1 MPPKLNFVSDGH
13 QTPYSIVSRVF
24 RNAVKTNNAYNTIRK
39 HVQNWVRVKTV
50 ELKPN
55 TNFGAFEIKIAPQ
68 YIGSV
73 AVSDI
78 KKVVHSCYMHALK
91 SIPEIYS
98 NFKFLRVWPVL
109 LLYVLI
115 LDSYMVGNDEL
126 SSLAQVTNEDTA
138 CLTPTIV
145 DAEDLIGC
153 DPYSDSAEREVDP
166 EKTKRKIDRLLTV
179 LKPYDVPE
187 KLVSGGHRGS
197 VDPFRTFST
206 H

>member
-1 MPPKLNFVSDGH
+1 M
-13 QTPYSIVSRVF
+13 
-24 RNAVKTNNAYNTIRK
+24 
-39 HVQNWVRVKTV
+39 
-50 ELKPN
+50 
-55 TNFGAFEIKIAPQ
+55 
-68 YIGSV
+68 
-73 AVSDI
+73 
-78 KKVVHSCYMHALK
+78 
-91 SIPEIYS
+91 
-98 NFKFLRVWPVL
+98 L

-187 KLVSGGHRGS
+187 KLVSAGHRGS
-197 VDPFRTFST
+197 VDPFRTFSIHWHISWT
-206 H
+206 SLATPYGPSNGAARFQSWDNT